1 MSNKNYIHPAQK
13 RQDEHEKKKN
23 KKKKKRSLLWL
34 LLLLLLLLGIGL
46 GLGLGLGWFD
56 GKGDGDG
63 DGDTKSVVQADG
75 SQADSKEDVSEA
87 TEKTAVKVKIAGD
100 KYIYEDAEL
109 TLEDLK
115 TKLSALDKTT
125 TIIEVTDENAVAN
138 AVTSLKEMLESVG
151 LSFTGIN

>member
-1 MSNKNYIHPAQK
+1 MANNNYIHPAQK

-46 GLGLGLGWFD
+46 GLGLGMGWFD

-63 DGDTKSVVQADG
+63 DTKSVVQGDG
-75 SQADSKEDVSEA
+75 SQADSKDDTSSA
-87 TEKTAVKVKIAGD
+87 AEKTAVKVKIAGD
-100 KYIYEDAEL
+100 KYVYDGAEL

-115 TKLSALDKTT
+115 TKLSGLDKAT

-138 AVTSLKEMLESVG
+138 AVTALKEMLDSVG
-151 LSFTGIN
+151 LPFTGIN

>member
-46 GLGLGLGWFD
+46 GLGLGLGWF
-56 GKGDGDG
+56 GDKGDG
-63 DGDTKSVVQADG
+63 DGDTKSVVQSDG
-75 SQADSKEDVSEA
+75 SQADSKEDASEA
-87 TEKTAVKVKIAGD
+87 TEKTAVKVRITGD
-100 KYIYEDAEL
+100 KYVYEDTEL

-115 TKLSALDKTT
+115 TKLSGLDRQLRSSKSPMRTQ
-125 TIIEVTDENAVAN
+125 
-138 AVTSLKEMLESVG
+138 
-151 LSFTGIN
+151 